1 MQHAVCFGNGKG
13 GVGKTSICA
22 NVAGV
27 AAATGWHVLAIDLDH
42 QANLGND
49 LGYKGGR
56 HDDEGGGLTQAVTNG
71 AQLMPIRRVRP
82 GLDVIPGGAELT
94 RLWRWMSADPAKRV
108 RRLDATLE
116 PLAHAYDL
124 VVIDSPP
131 AGGVAVDAAL
141 AAARWLVIP
150 VKADEA
156 SLDGLELMARQ
167 FAGARRLNPSLEL
180 AGVAMFDF
188 SQQGAAIRR
197 EVRRTLSA
205 DLDGIAPVYRSFI
218 RRSEKSAVDMRRAG
232 LLAQEYADEAATQ
245 RKHVSVSEK
254 IKAARAGRPMRTY
267 STAADGLA
275 EDYRKLAGEIL
286 LSLGDLHETV
296 KQ

>member
-1 MQHAVCFGNGKG
+1 MLHAVCFGNGKG

-27 AAATGWHVLAIDLDH
+27 AAATGWHVLAVDLDH

-56 HDDEGGGLTQAVTNG
+56 HDDEGGGLAQAVMSG
-71 AQLMPIRRVRP
+71 GQVQPIRRVRP
-82 GLDVIPGGAELT
+82 GLDVVAGGHELT
-94 RLWRWMSADPAKRV
+94 RLWQWMSSDPQKRV
-108 RRLDATLE
+108 RRLDATLA
-116 PLAHAYDL
+116 PLAQAYDL

-167 FAGARRLNPSLEL
+167 FTAARRINPALEL

-188 SQQGAAIRR
+188 SQQGSAIRR
-197 EVRRTLSA
+197 EVRRTLAA
-205 DLDGIAPVYRSFI
+205 DLNGVAPVYRSFV
-218 RRSEKSAVDMRRAG
+218 RRSEKAAVDMRKAG

-245 RKHVSVSEK
+245 RKHVSVGQR
-254 IKAARAGRPMRTY
+254 IKAARSGQPMRTY

-286 LSLGDLHETV
+286 LSLGDLHERV
-296 KQ
+296 KA